1 MFVIIGFIIVLGA
14 TFGAFSMAG
23 GHIGLLMHPAE
34 FVAIGGIT
42 LGVAIVCAPKDVL
55 VHTIHAIIGAIK
67 GAGPS
72 KEDYLDLMKI
82 MYELF
87 MLGRRNGLLAL
98 DEHVSVPES
107 SSIFQNYQKFV
118 GDKDK
123 LTFLCSALRPIIDG
137 KIKPDQLEPLLKA
150 EIDAKKAAAHGPINV
165 LHLLGDS
172 LPGIGIVAAV
182 MGIILTMSHLQ
193 EGPEVIGGHIAAAL
207 SGTFFGIFSAYGFIN
222 PLCNTI
228 EFGNEAEE
236 AYYICMSRSIG
247 AFARGLAPI
256 MAVEL
261 ARRSLESSLVP
272 SADDLENI
280 LKSSTGG
287 SGG

>member
-1 MFVIIGFIIVLGA
+1 MFVIIGAVIVLAA
-14 TFGAFSMAG
+14 TLGAFMMSG
-23 GHIGLLMHPAE
+23 GSLGLLNHPPE
-34 FVAIGGIT
+34 FIAIFGIT
-42 LGVAIVCAPKDVL
+42 TGVAVICAPKDVL
-55 VHTIHAIIGAIK
+55 IHTIHACIGAIK
-67 GAGPS
+67 GSGPS
-72 KEDYLDLMKI
+72 KDDYLDLMKV

-98 DEHVSVPES
+98 DEHVSSPES
-107 SSIFQNYQKFV
+107 SSIFSNYPKFLA
-118 GDKDK
+118 DKDK
-123 LTFLCSALRPIIDG
+123 VSFLCSALRPIIDG

-150 EIDAKKAAAHGPINV
+150 EIDAKKHAAHGPVNV

-182 MGIILTMSHLQ
+182 LGIILTMSVLDQ
-193 EGPEVIGGHIAAAL
+193 GVMVIGYKISAAL
-207 SGTFFGIFSAYGFIN
+207 TGTFMGIFVAYGFIN
-222 PLCNTI
+222 PLCNLI

-236 AYYICMSRSIG
+236 TYYICMSRSIG

-261 ARRSLESSLVP
+261 ARRSLESSMVP

-280 LKSSTGG
+280 LKSSAGG
-287 SGG
+287 

>member
-1 MFVIIGFIIVLGA
+1 MFIIIGSLIVVGSA
-14 TFGAFSMAG
+14 VTAFLMAG
-23 GHIGLLMHPAE
+23 GNLILLWHPAE
-34 FVAIGGIT
+34 IIAIGGIT
-42 LGVAIVCAPKDVL
+42 IGVAVISAPKDVL
-55 VHTIHAIIGAIK
+55 IHTIHACIGALK
-67 GAGPS
+67 GSGPG
-72 KEDYLDLMKI
+72 KEDYLDLMKV

-98 DEHVSVPES
+98 DEHVSSPES
-107 SSIFQNYQKFV
+107 STIFQNYPKFLA
-118 GDKDK
+118 DKDK
-123 LTFLCSALRPIIDG
+123 VTFLCSALRPIIDG

-150 EIDAKKAAAHGPINV
+150 EIDAKKHAAHGPINV

-182 MGIILTMSHLQ
+182 MGIILTMSYLDQ
-193 EGPEVIGGHIAAAL
+193 SVMVIGGKISAAL
-207 SGTFFGIFSAYGFIN
+207 SGTFLGIFAAYGFIN
-222 PLCNTI
+222 PLCNVI

-236 AYYICMSRSIG
+236 TYYICMSRSIG

-261 ARRSLESSLVP
+261 ARRSLEASMVP

-280 LKSSTGG
+280 LKSST
-287 SGG
+287 SG

>member
-1 MFVIIGFIIVLGA
+1 MLIIIGYIIVAGAALGA
-14 TFGAFSMAG
+14 FTISG
-23 GHIGLLMHPAE
+23 GHISLLIHPAE
-34 FVAIGGIT
+34 ILAIGGIT
-42 LGVAIVCAPKDVL
+42 LGMAIVSAPKSVL
-55 VHTIHAIIGAIK
+55 IHTIHAVIGAIK
-67 GAGPS
+67 GAGPN
-72 KEDYLDLMKI
+72 KDDYLDLMKI

-98 DEHVSVPES
+98 DEHVSAPES
-107 SSIFQNYQKFV
+107 SSIFQHYPRFV
-118 GDKDK
+118 ADKDK

-207 SGTFFGIFSAYGFIN
+207 SGTFFGIFAAYGFIN

-228 EFGNEAEE
+228 EFSNEAEE

-280 LKSSTGG
+280 LKSSA
-287 SGG
+287 SN

>member
-1 MFVIIGFIIVLGA
+1 MFVIIGAVIVLGA
-14 TFGAFSMAG
+14 TFGAFLMSG
-23 GHIGLLMHPAE
+23 GSFVLLMHPPE
-34 FVAIGGIT
+34 FVAIFGIT
-42 LGVAIVCAPKDVL
+42 GGVAVICAPKDVL
-55 VHTIHAIIGAIK
+55 IHTIHATIGALK
-67 GAGPS
+67 GAGPG
-72 KEDYLDLMKI
+72 KEDYLDLMKV

-98 DEHVSVPES
+98 DEHVSSPES
-107 SSIFQNYQKFV
+107 SSIFSNYPKFLA
-118 GDKDK
+118 DKDK
-123 LTFLCSALRPIIDG
+123 VTFLCSALRPIIDG

-150 EIDAKKAAAHGPINV
+150 EIDAKKHAAHGPINV

-182 MGIILTMSHLQ
+182 LGIILTMSVLDQ
-193 EGPEVIGGHIAAAL
+193 GVMVIGGRISAAL
-207 SGTFFGIFSAYGFIN
+207 TGTFLGIFIAYGFIN
-222 PLCNTI
+222 PLCNLI

-236 AYYICMSRSIG
+236 TYYICMSRSIG

-261 ARRSLESSLVP
+261 ARRSLEASMVP

-280 LKSSTGG
+280 LKSAT
-287 SGG
+287 SG

>member
-1 MFVIIGFIIVLGA
+1 MFVIIGYIIVIGATLGA
-14 TFGAFSMAG
+14 FTMAG
-23 GHIGLLMHPAE
+23 GHIGLLLHPAE

-42 LGVAIVCAPKDVL
+42 LGVAVVCAPKSVL
-55 VHTIHAIIGAIK
+55 IHTIHAIIGAIK
-67 GAGPS
+67 GSGPT
-72 KEDYLDLMKI
+72 KDDYLDLMKI

-98 DEHVSVPES
+98 DEHVSAPES
-107 SSIFQNYQKFV
+107 SSIFQHYPKFV
-118 GDKDK
+118 ADKDK
-123 LTFLCSALRPIIDG
+123 ITFLCSALRPIIDG

-182 MGIILTMSHLQ
+182 MGIILTMSVLDKGVM
-193 EGPEVIGGHIAAAL
+193 EIGHKVSAAL
-207 SGTFFGIFSAYGFIN
+207 SGTFFGIFAAYGFIN

-228 EFGNEAEE
+228 EFSNEAEE

-280 LKSSTGG
+280 LKSSA
-287 SGG
+287 SGN

>member
-1 MFVIIGFIIVLGA
+1 MFIIIGGVVVGGSAIV
-14 TFGAFSMAG
+14 AFLMAG
-23 GHIGLLMHPAE
+23 GSLMLFWHPPE

-42 LGVAIVCAPKDVL
+42 LGVAIISAPKDVL
-55 VHTIHAIIGAIK
+55 IHTIHAVIGALK
-67 GAGPS
+67 GSGPG
-72 KEDYLDLMKI
+72 KDDYLDLMKVL
-82 MYELF
+82 YELF

-98 DEHVSVPES
+98 DEHVSSPES
-107 SSIFQNYQKFV
+107 SSIFQNYPKFLA
-118 GDKDK
+118 DKDK
-123 LTFLCSALRPIIDG
+123 VTFLCSALRPIIDG

-150 EIDAKKAAAHGPINV
+150 EIDAKKHAAHGPVNV

-182 MGIILTMSHLQ
+182 MGIILTMSYLDQ
-193 EGPEVIGGHIAAAL
+193 DVMTIGYKISAAL
-207 SGTFFGIFSAYGFIN
+207 SGTFFGIFAAYGFIN
-222 PLCNTI
+222 PVCNVI

-236 AYYICMSRSIG
+236 TYYICMSRAIG

-261 ARRSLESSLVP
+261 ARRSLEASMVP

-280 LKSSTGG
+280 LKSATGG
-287 SGG
+287 

>member
-1 MFVIIGFIIVLGA
+1 MLIIIGYIIVIGATLGA
-14 TFGAFSMAG
+14 FTMAG
-23 GHIGLLMHPAE
+23 GHLSLLMHPAE
-34 FVAIGGIT
+34 LVAIGGIT
-42 LGVAIVCAPKDVL
+42 LGIAVICAPKDVL
-55 VHTIHAIIGAIK
+55 IRTAKAVLGALK
-67 GAGPS
+67 GAGPK

-82 MYELF
+82 LYELF

-98 DEHVSVPES
+98 DEHVSAPES
-107 SSIFQNYQKFV
+107 SSIFQSYPQFLA
-118 GDKDK
+118 DKEK

-150 EIDAKKAAAHGPINV
+150 EIDAKKHAAHGPINV

-182 MGIILTMSHLQ
+182 MGIILTMSYID
-193 EGPEVIGGHIAAAL
+193 EGPMVIGSKVSAAL
-207 SGTFFGIFSAYGFIN
+207 SGTFFGIFAAYGFIN
-222 PLCNTI
+222 PICNNI
-228 EFGNEAEE
+228 EFANESEE

-247 AFARGLAPI
+247 AFARGLAHI

-261 ARRSLESSLVP
+261 ARRSLESGLVP

-280 LKSSTGG
+280 LKSSTTGG
-287 SGG
+287 K

>member
-1 MFVIIGFIIVLGA
+1 MFIIIGSLIVVGSA
-14 TFGAFSMAG
+14 VTAFLMAG
-23 GHIGLLMHPAE
+23 GNLILLWHPAE
-34 FVAIGGIT
+34 IIAIGGIT
-42 LGVAIVCAPKDVL
+42 IGVAVISAPKDVL
-55 VHTIHAIIGAIK
+55 IHTIHACIGALK
-67 GAGPS
+67 GSGPG
-72 KEDYLDLMKI
+72 KDDYLDLMKV

-98 DEHVSVPES
+98 DEHVSSPES
-107 SSIFQNYQKFV
+107 STIFQNYPKFLA
-118 GDKDK
+118 DKEK
-123 LTFLCSALRPIIDG
+123 VTFLCSALRPIIDG

-150 EIDAKKAAAHGPINV
+150 EIDAKKHAAHGPINV

-182 MGIILTMSHLQ
+182 MGIILTMSYLDQ
-193 EGPEVIGGHIAAAL
+193 SVMVIGGKISAAL
-207 SGTFFGIFSAYGFIN
+207 SGTFLGIFAAYGFIN
-222 PLCNTI
+222 PLCNVI

-236 AYYICMSRSIG
+236 TYYICMSRSIG

-261 ARRSLESSLVP
+261 ARRSLEASMVP

-287 SGG
+287 

>member
-1 MFVIIGFIIVLGA
+1 MFIIIGSLIVLGSA
-14 TFGAFSMAG
+14 ITAFLMAG
-23 GHIGLLMHPAE
+23 GHLMLLYHPAE
-34 FVAIGGIT
+34 IIAIGGIT
-42 LGVAIVCAPKDVL
+42 IGVAVISAPKDVL
-55 VHTIHAIIGAIK
+55 IHTVHACIASLK
-67 GAGPS
+67 GSGPS
-72 KEDYLDLMKI
+72 KDDYLDLMKV

-98 DEHVSVPES
+98 DEHVSSPES
-107 SSIFQNYQKFV
+107 SSIFSNYPKFV

-123 LTFLCSALRPIIDG
+123 VSFLCSALRPIIDG

-150 EIDAKKAAAHGPINV
+150 EIDAKKHAAHGPINV

-182 MGIILTMSHLQ
+182 MGIILTMSYLDA
-193 EGPEVIGGHIAAAL
+193 GPMEIGEKISAAL
-207 SGTFFGIFSAYGFIN
+207 SGTFLGIFAAYGFIN
-222 PLCNTI
+222 PLCNVI

-236 AYYICMSRSIG
+236 TYYICMSRSIG

-261 ARRSLESSLVP
+261 ARRSLESSMVP

-280 LKSSTGG
+280 LKSSTG
-287 SGG
+287 S

>member
-1 MFVIIGFIIVLGA
+1 MFIIIGYIIVLGA
-14 TFGAFSMAG
+14 TLGAFTMAG
-23 GHIGLLMHPAE
+23 GHIGLLIHPAE

-42 LGVAIVCAPKDVL
+42 LGVAVVAAPKDVL
-55 VHTIHAIIGAIK
+55 IRTIKVSISSLK
-67 GAGPS
+67 GGGPS
-72 KEDYLDLMKI
+72 KDEYLDLMKI
-82 MYELF
+82 LYELF

-98 DEHVSVPES
+98 DEHVSAPES
-107 SSIFQNYQKFV
+107 SSIFQSYPKFLA
-118 GDKDK
+118 DKEK
-123 LTFLCSALRPIIDG
+123 ITFLCSALRPIIDG

-150 EIDAKKAAAHGPINV
+150 EIDAKKHAAHGPVNV

-182 MGIILTMSHLQ
+182 MGIILTMNYLDQ
-193 EGPEVIGGHIAAAL
+193 GVTVIGHKVAAAL
-207 SGTFFGIFSAYGFIN
+207 SGTFFGIFAAYGFIN
-222 PLCNTI
+222 PLCNNI
-228 EFGNEAEE
+228 EFANEAEE
-236 AYYICMSRSIG
+236 AYFICMSRSIG

-287 SGG
+287 GK

>member
-1 MFVIIGFIIVLGA
+1 MFIIIGSLIVVGS
-14 TFGAFSMAG
+14 TVTAFLMAG
-23 GHIGLLMHPAE
+23 GNLILLWHPAE
-34 FVAIGGIT
+34 IIAIGGIS
-42 LGVAIVCAPKDVL
+42 LGVAIISAPKDVL
-55 VHTIHAIIGAIK
+55 IHTIHACIGALK
-67 GAGPS
+67 GSGPG
-72 KEDYLDLMKI
+72 KEDYLDLMKV

-98 DEHVSVPES
+98 DEHVSSPES
-107 SSIFQNYQKFV
+107 SSIFQNYPKFLA
-118 GDKDK
+118 DKDK
-123 LTFLCSALRPIIDG
+123 VTFLCSALRPIIDG

-150 EIDAKKAAAHGPINV
+150 EIDAKKHAAHGPINV

-182 MGIILTMSHLQ
+182 MGIILTMSYLDK
-193 EGPEVIGGHIAAAL
+193 GVMVIGGKISAAL
-207 SGTFFGIFSAYGFIN
+207 SGTFLGIFAAYGFIN
-222 PLCNTI
+222 PLCNVI

-236 AYYICMSRSIG
+236 TYYICMSRSIG

-261 ARRSLESSLVP
+261 ARRSLEASMVP

-280 LKSSTGG
+280 LKSST
-287 SGG
+287 SG

>member
-1 MFVIIGFIIVLGA
+1 MFVIIGGIIVVA
-14 TFGAFSMAG
+14 AAIGAFLMSG
-23 GHIGLLMHPAE
+23 GSLLLLWHPAE
-34 FVAIGGIT
+34 IIAIGGIT
-42 LGVAIVCAPKDVL
+42 LGVAIISAPKDVL
-55 VHTIHAIIGAIK
+55 IHTVHAVLGALK
-67 GAGPS
+67 GSGPG
-72 KEDYLDLMKI
+72 KEDYLDLMKVL
-82 MYELF
+82 YELF

-98 DEHVSVPES
+98 DEHVSSPES
-107 SSIFQNYQKFV
+107 SSIFQNYPKFLA
-118 GDKDK
+118 DKEK
-123 LTFLCSALRPIIDG
+123 VTFLCSALRPIIDG

-150 EIDAKKAAAHGPINV
+150 EIDAKKQAAHGPINV

-182 MGIILTMSHLQ
+182 MGIILTMSYLDQ
-193 EGPEVIGGHIAAAL
+193 GVMVIGGKISAAL
-207 SGTFFGIFSAYGFIN
+207 SGTFLGIFAAYGFIN
-222 PLCNTI
+222 PLCNII

-236 AYYICMSRSIG
+236 TYYICMSRSIG

-261 ARRSLESSLVP
+261 ARRSLEASLVP

-287 SGG
+287 

>member
-1 MFVIIGFIIVLGA
+1 MFVIIGAIIVLA
-14 TFGAFSMAG
+14 SALGAFMMSG
-23 GHIGLLMHPAE
+23 GSLVLLWHPAE
-34 FVAIGGIT
+34 LIAIGGIS
-42 LGVAIVCAPKDVL
+42 LGVATIAAPKDVL
-55 VHTIHAIIGAIK
+55 IHTVKAAIGALK
-67 GAGPS
+67 GAGPQ
-72 KEDYLDLMKI
+72 KDDYLDLMKI

-98 DEHVSVPES
+98 DEHVSSPES
-107 SSIFQNYQKFV
+107 SSIFQNYPKFLA
-118 GDKDK
+118 DKEK

-150 EIDAKKAAAHGPINV
+150 EIDAKKHAAHGPINV

-182 MGIILTMSHLQ
+182 MGIILTMSVLDQ
-193 EGPEVIGGHIAAAL
+193 GVMVIGYKISAAL
-207 SGTFFGIFSAYGFIN
+207 SGTFVGIFAAYGFIN
-222 PLCNTI
+222 PLCNVI

-261 ARRSLESSLVP
+261 ARRSLESSMVP

-280 LKSSTGG
+280 LKSSA
-287 SGG
+287 SG

>member
-1 MFVIIGFIIVLGA
+1 MFVIIGCIIVLGCTA
-14 TFGAFSMAG
+14 GAFVWSG
-23 GHIGLLMHPAE
+23 GSLLLLWHPPE
-34 FVAIGGIT
+34 MLAIGGIS
-42 LGVAIVCAPKDVL
+42 LGVAVICAPKDVL
-55 VHTIHAIIGAIK
+55 VHTIKACLGVLK
-67 GAGPS
+67 GAGPG
-72 KEDYLDLMKI
+72 KEEYLELMKI
-82 MYELF
+82 LYELF

-98 DEHVSVPES
+98 DEHVSAPES
-107 SSIFQNYQKFV
+107 SSIFQNYPKFL

-123 LTFLCSALRPIIDG
+123 LEFLCSALRPIIDG

-150 EIDAKKAAAHGPINV
+150 EIDAKKHAAHGPVNV

-182 MGIILTMSHLQ
+182 MGIILTMSYLDQ
-193 EGPEVIGGHIAAAL
+193 GVMVIGGKISAAL
-207 SGTFFGIFSAYGFIN
+207 SGTFLGIFAAYGFIN
-222 PLCNTI
+222 PLCNVI

-236 AYYICMSRSIG
+236 TYYICMSRSIG

-261 ARRSLESSLVP
+261 ARRSLEAGMVP

-280 LKSSTGG
+280 LKSATS
-287 SGG
+287 